1 MSRGTALIYSE
12 TGEIVGVRSGA
23 IANLQIDID
32 KNGGRGI
39 FVEPDDV
46 PENVDDYYV
55 SDDGVLTL
63 KGDAPHETARFD
75 YGAKA
80 WSYDLQRHKNNVWR
94 SIKAA
99 RSADEF
105 GTFTWSTHTFQCDE
119 TSQRRIQGAVQL
131 AQLDATTT
139 LDWTLADNSVQ
150 TFNATE
156 LQQIGQALA
165 AHVNACHVKSRT
177 KRGEIDAATT
187 QTELDAITW

>member
-46 PENVDDYYV
+46 PENPDDYYV
-55 SDDGVLTL
+55 SDDGALTS

-80 WSYDLQRHKNNVWR
+80 WSYDLQRHKNNVWH

-105 GTFTWSTHTFQCDE
+105 GTFAWNSHTFQCDQL
-119 TSQRRIQGAVQL
+119 SQSRIMSAVQS
-131 AQLDATTT
+131 AQIDSALSIVLTLSDHTTVS
-139 LDWTLADNSVQ
+139 L
-150 TFNATE
+150 NATE
-156 LQQIGQALA
+156 LKQVGQALS
-165 AHVNACHVKSRT
+165 AHIDACHT
-177 KRGEIDAATT
+177 KARGLRSQIDAATT
-187 QTELDAITW
+187 EVDLNAITW